1 MTVVRTV
8 KTDLDVKYGNF
19 QSVGVKWFPAIQ
31 NYTINTNAT
40 QKAHTVKMDIEMD
53 EVTTTDK
60 WGDQDPSP

>member
-1 MTVVRTV
+1 
-8 KTDLDVKYGNF
+8 
-19 QSVGVKWFPAIQ
+19 VGVKWFPAIQ

-60 WGDQDPSP
+60 WETRTPVPDRYKQVPADDVLSKIMNM